1 MELEKSGL
9 KRSMGVMTG
18 ISVVIGTVV
27 GSGIFFKQGQVLE
40 TAGGTTAGLAAWIVG
55 GLITLAGGLT
65 LSEIGSRIPET
76 GGMYIYME
84 KLYGKFV
91 GFLTGWTQVAIY
103 APAIIAS
110 VAAYF
115 AELFADFFN
124 IPTQWAP
131 TIGIVTLLLIT
142 AMNSLDNRIASA
154 FQVTTTTIKL
164 IPIFA
169 LVTFGVFFGKADA
182 LGQTVHHMASTT
194 SGNFGLAI
202 LATLFAY
209 DGWATLANLG
219 GEIKNPRRNL
229 PRAIIGGLLV
239 VILVYVGV
247 TYGIYQAMPAN
258 QIVSLGSEV
267 PYTVAR
273 QAFGD
278 LGGKLLALG
287 ILISM
292 AGTLNGKML
301 AFPRMVYAMADEGVL
316 PRYLKKVNRAQ
327 APVTALWTTAGLAAI
342 LIAISGADWLS
353 DMAVFVIWLF
363 YAATFF
369 GVFILRL
376 RDKKAGVKPN
386 ELLFQVPLYP
396 IIPIIAIGG
405 ALFVLINTLI
415 ASFSMVLI
423 SFFFVGIGVPV
434 YYYYKRKNE

>member
-1 MELEKSGL
+1 
-9 KRSMGVMTG
+9 
-18 ISVVIGTVV
+18 TVV

-65 LSEIGSRIPET
+65 LSEIGSRIRET
-76 GGMYIYME
+76 GGMYMYME

-182 LGQTVHHMASTT
+182 LVQTVHHMASTT

-239 VILVYVGV
+239 VILVYR
-247 TYGIYQAMPAN
+247 
-258 QIVSLGSEV
+258 SEEHTSELQSRFDLV
-267 PYTVAR
+267 CRLLLEKKKNNSMTDRPYIDT
-273 QAFGD
+273 
-278 LGGKLLALG
+278 
-287 ILISM
+287 
-292 AGTLNGKML
+292 
-301 AFPRMVYAMADEGVL
+301 
-316 PRYLKKVNRAQ
+316 
-327 APVTALWTTAGLAAI
+327 
-342 LIAISGADWLS
+342 
-353 DMAVFVIWLF
+353 
-363 YAATFF
+363 
-369 GVFILRL
+369 
-376 RDKKAGVKPN
+376 
-386 ELLFQVPLYP
+386 
-396 IIPIIAIGG
+396 
-405 ALFVLINTLI
+405 
-415 ASFSMVLI
+415 
-423 SFFFVGIGVPV
+423 
-434 YYYYKRKNE
+434 

>member
-1 MELEKSGL
+1 SMSTLFPYTTL
-9 KRSMGVMTG
+9 FRS
-18 ISVVIGTVV
+18 
-27 GSGIFFKQGQVLE
+27 
-40 TAGGTTAGLAAWIVG
+40 WIVG

-142 AMNSLDNRIASA
+142 AINSLD
-154 FQVTTTTIKL
+154 
-164 IPIFA
+164 
-169 LVTFGVFFGKADA
+169 
-182 LGQTVHHMASTT
+182 
-194 SGNFGLAI
+194 NFGLAI

-229 PRAIIGGLLV
+229 PRVIIGGLLV

-327 APVTALWTTAGLAAI
+327 APATALWTTAGLAAI